1 MFDMALSKRG
11 RGWGWRV
18 DGSSGKTVMQ
28 GWESKRAKAS
38 YQAEHALLLL
48 LMTTRTRERGRKDK
62 LS

>member
-18 DGSSGKTVMQ
+18 SNSSGETVMR
-28 GWESKRAKAS
+28 GWESKRAKAR
-38 YQAEHALLLL
+38 YQAERALFLL
-48 LMTTRTRERGRKDK
+48 LMTTRARELGRKQK